1 MSLKTA
7 LLAGACALLPTF
19 AMAQVAVED
28 PYARAA
34 SPAARSGA
42 AFMQI
47 VNTGTTDD
55 RLVAA
60 ASDVAE
66 RVELHTHIMDG
77 DVMRM
82 VHVEE
87 GFNIPA
93 GESIALERGGMH
105 VMFLGLTRSLA
116 QGDEIDVTL
125 TFEDA
130 GDITVTIPVD
140 NERMPEEMGHGMQ
153 QGHGHGHGHTGG

>member
-7 LLAGACALLPTF
+7 LLAGAFALLPSL
-19 AMAQVAVED
+19 AIAEMMVDD

-34 SPAARSGA
+34 GAMARSGA

-47 VNTGTTDD
+47 TNTGDADD

-82 VHVEE
+82 VEVEE
-87 GFNIPA
+87 GFAVTA
-93 GESIALERGGMH
+93 GETIALERGGMH
-105 VMFLGLTRSLA
+105 VMFLGLTRVLE
-116 QGDEIDVTL
+116 QGDEIKVTL
-125 TFEDA
+125 TFEEA
-130 GDITVTIPVD
+130 GEMTVTIPVD
-140 NERMPEEMGHGMQ
+140 NERMPAETGHGMQ
-153 QGHGHGHGHTGG
+153 HGHGHDG

>member
-7 LLAGACALLPTF
+7 LLAGACALLPSL
-19 AMAQVAVED
+19 AIAEMMVDD

-34 SPAARSGA
+34 GAMARSGA
-42 AFMQI
+42 AFMEI
-47 VNTGTTDD
+47 TNTGDADD

-82 VHVEE
+82 AEVEE
-87 GFNIPA
+87 GFAVPA
-93 GESIALERGGMH
+93 GETIALARGGMH
-105 VMFLGLTRSLA
+105 VMFLGLTRVLE
-116 QGDEIDVTL
+116 QGDEIEVTL
-125 TFEDA
+125 TFEEA
-130 GDITVTIPVD
+130 GEMTVTIPVD
-140 NERMPEEMGHGMQ
+140 NERMPAEMGGGMQ
-153 QGHGHGHGHTGG
+153 HGHGNDG